1 MKFVRKQTNS
11 EPSSSKPT
19 RKLRREVLV
28 AIIGV
33 LLVMNLIWF
42 VAWLIPSSPEGK
54 EEVASVDGKTITR
67 EMWLS
72 AMEEKIG
79 RETLKELVDQE
90 VMQAAAK
97 EYKISVSKKELNTE
111 IALLQARGEDAYV
124 ELDLDKGR
132 ELVQSSLILEKVLT
146 KDIVIDEKELKKHYE
161 DQKDLYHIETAY
173 RLSMIKVQTVEE
185 AEQTIK
191 ELKDGSDF
199 SALAKEKS
207 IDIQSASLGGDLG
220 YINQSSEYVDQTI
233 IDAASKLKKGKVSKP
248 IKLSDDT
255 YAVIMLNDKIKGKK
269 FKFKEVKDHI
279 HRQLAMEQLP
289 DKVTPDAFWK
299 DFDVEWFYES

>member
-1 MKFVRKQTNS
+1 MKFVRKSTNT
-11 EPSSSKPT
+11 EHTSSQST
-19 RKLRREVLV
+19 RKLRREVLL

-33 LLVMNLIWF
+33 LLAMNII
-42 VAWLIPSSPEGK
+42 WLIVWLLPSSLEGK
-54 EEVASVDGKTITR
+54 EEVASVDGQKITR

-90 VMQAAAK
+90 VMEAAAK
-97 EYKISVSKKELNTE
+97 EYKISVKKKEIDTE

-124 ELDLDKGR
+124 GLDQEKER

-146 KDIVIDEKELKKHYE
+146 KDIVIDEEALKKKYDE
-161 DQKDLYHIETAY
+161 QADLYHIETAY
-173 RLSMIKVQTVEE
+173 RLSMIQVATVEE

-191 ELKDGSDF
+191 ELKDGSNF

-207 IDIQSASLGGDLG
+207 MDIQSASLGGDLG
-220 YINQSSEYVDQTI
+220 YVNEKTEYVDQEI
-233 IDAASKLKKGKVSKP
+233 MKAASDLKKGKVSKP
-248 IKLSDDT
+248 IALSDET
-255 YAVIMLNDKIKGKK
+255 YAVLMLNDQIKGKK

-279 HRQLAMEQLP
+279 HRQLALEQLP
-289 DKVTPDAFWK
+289 EKITTDAFWK
-299 DFDVEWFYES
+299 DFDVEWFYE

>member
-1 MKFVRKQTNS
+1 MKFVPKKS
-11 EPSSSKPT
+11 KPESSSSKPT

-28 AIIGV
+28 IIIGI
-33 LLVMNLIWF
+33 LLAMNLIWF
-42 VAWLIPSSPEGK
+42 IAWLIPSSLEGK
-54 EEVASVDGKTITR
+54 EEVASVDGGTITR

-79 RETLKELVDQE
+79 RETLKELVDQK
-90 VMQAAAK
+90 VMEAAAK
-97 EYKISVSKKELNTE
+97 EYKISVSKKEVNTE

-124 ELDLDKGR
+124 GLNQEKER

-146 KDIVIDEKELKKHYE
+146 KDIVIDEKELKKQYD
-161 DQKDLYHIETAY
+161 DQIDLYHIDTSY
-173 RLSMIKVQTVEE
+173 RLSMIKVPTAEE

-207 IDIQSASLGGDLG
+207 DDIQSASLGGDLG
-220 YINQSSEYVDQTI
+220 YVNKKTEYVDKEVI
-233 IDAASKLKKGKVSKP
+233 EAASNLKKGKVSKP
-248 IKLSDDT
+248 VALSDDT
-255 YAVIMLNDKIKGKK
+255 YAVLILNDKIKGKK
-269 FKFKEVKDHI
+269 FKFKEVKNHI

-289 DKVTPDAFWK
+289 EKVTPDAFWK
-299 DFDVEWFYES
+299 DFDVEWFYE